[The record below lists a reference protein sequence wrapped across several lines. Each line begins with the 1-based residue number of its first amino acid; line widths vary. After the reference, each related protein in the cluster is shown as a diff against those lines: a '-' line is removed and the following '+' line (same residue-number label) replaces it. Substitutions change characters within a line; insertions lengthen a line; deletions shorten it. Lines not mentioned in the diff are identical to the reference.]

1 MAFSE
6 VNPATNKV
14 YSREELFKDLVLLRE
29 EKIARD
35 KENSKIISWQSQW
48 VNIQERWNIH
58 LAEWDKAV
66 NDCYQAGVTTRK
78 FYNRTFA

>member
-14 YSREELFKDLVLLRE
+14 WSREELLQALKTAEV
-29 EKIARD
+29 K
-35 KENSKIISWQSQW
+35 NSKIIPWHSQW
-48 VNIQERWNIH
+48 VNIQERWDIH

-66 NDCYQAGVTTRK
+66 SDCYQAGATTRK